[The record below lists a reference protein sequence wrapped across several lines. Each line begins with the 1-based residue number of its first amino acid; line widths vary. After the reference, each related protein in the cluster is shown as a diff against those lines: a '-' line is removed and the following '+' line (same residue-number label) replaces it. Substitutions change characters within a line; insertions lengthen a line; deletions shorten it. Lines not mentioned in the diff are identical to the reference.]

1 METRC
6 QVCAQQATKKC
17 TSCGEVFCDLH
28 VRYAGE
34 AGGMYGSGGITI
46 GYYCDGCWEQMTRR
60 RRNLKGTLIAV
71 GVGLLLLNVLGL
83 LVFQGTVSLPVRT
96 APIAVAIVILGLLVA
111 VAAVASK
118 RR

>member
-17 TSCGEVFCDLH
+17 TGCGEVFCDLH

-34 AGGMYGSGGITI
+34 AGGTFGGSQGLTI
-46 GYYCDGCWEQMTRR
+46 GYYCDACWERMTKQRR
-60 RRNLKGTLIAV
+60 GLRGVLVAV
-71 GVGLLLLNVLGL
+71 GVVLLVVNVLGL
-83 LVFQGTVSLPVRT
+83 LAFQGTIPVRS
-96 APIAVAIVILGLLVA
+96 APIAIAIVVLGLLA
-111 VAAVASK
+111 VVGATAIK

>member
-17 TSCGEVFCDLH
+17 TSCGGVFCDLH

-34 AGGMYGSGGITI
+34 AGGAFGGSRGLMI
-46 GYYCDGCWEQMTRR
+46 GYYCDACWERMTRQR
-60 RRNLKGTLIAV
+60 RAYRGVLVAV
-71 GVGLLLLNVLGL
+71 GVVLLLANVLGL
-83 LVFQGTVSLPVRT
+83 LVFRGTMSLQP
-96 APIAVAIVILGLLVA
+96 AWIAIAIVILGLLAA
-111 VAAVASK
+111 VAAIAVK